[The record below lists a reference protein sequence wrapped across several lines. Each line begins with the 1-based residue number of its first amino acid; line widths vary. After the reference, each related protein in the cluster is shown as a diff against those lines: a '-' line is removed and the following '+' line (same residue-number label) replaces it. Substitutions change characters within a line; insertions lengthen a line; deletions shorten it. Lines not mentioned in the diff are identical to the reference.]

1 MNSYQSSGV
10 NRNSANQAKKL
21 IAQAVSEIHGTSTGN
36 LIGKFGASFDLSKY
50 ESPILISSTDGV
62 GTKTKLASMTNNFN
76 YIGFDIVNACV
87 NDILVNRAKPLFFLD
102 YIGTSKIVPETIGKI
117 ARSIASACLENEC
130 QLIGGE
136 TAEMPGIYTGEDFDL
151 VGFVVGVLD
160 DSKICDNTK
169 VKKGD
174 VLVGLPSNG
183 IHTNGFSLIRNVFK
197 LDKFPSRLS
206 QFEPSLNSTLGDE
219 LLKPHI
225 SYLKQI
231 NQSAKQVKAICHITG
246 GGYYEN
252 LPRVL
257 PSNVTAKLYPSS
269 WDIPNIFNLIQNEG
283 NVSDEE
289 MWNVF
294 NMGMGMILIVSPENL
309 TNILSNIP
317 ESTKIGEL
325 IEKNNHQVIIDGIES
340 N

>member
-136 TAEMPGIYTGEDFDL
+136 TAEMPGIYTGEDFDY
-151 VGFVVGVLD
+151 G
-160 DSKICDNTK
+160 
-169 VKKGD
+169 
-174 VLVGLPSNG
+174 
-183 IHTNGFSLIRNVFK
+183 R
-197 LDKFPSRLS
+197 
-206 QFEPSLNSTLGDE
+206 
-219 LLKPHI
+219 
-225 SYLKQI
+225 
-231 NQSAKQVKAICHITG
+231 
-246 GGYYEN
+246 
-252 LPRVL
+252 
-257 PSNVTAKLYPSS
+257 
-269 WDIPNIFNLIQNEG
+269 
-283 NVSDEE
+283 
-289 MWNVF
+289 
-294 NMGMGMILIVSPENL
+294 
-309 TNILSNIP
+309 
-317 ESTKIGEL
+317 
-325 IEKNNHQVIIDGIES
+325 
-340 N
+340 